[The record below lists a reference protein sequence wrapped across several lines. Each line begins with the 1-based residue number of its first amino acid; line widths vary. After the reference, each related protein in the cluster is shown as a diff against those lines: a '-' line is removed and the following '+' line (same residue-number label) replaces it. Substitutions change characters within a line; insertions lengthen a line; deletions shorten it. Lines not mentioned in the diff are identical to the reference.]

1 MKHLFILVAVLFTSF
16 VIHAQTGVLTGKIIS
31 NLNSQPLTGVT
42 IYSQTKKISATSDVE
57 GNFSLKLP
65 VGSYELNFSLTGY
78 QTKKV
83 SEIVIQAN
91 KVNEFTITLEEQK
104 KDLTEVVVTTSS
116 ARKESAASVLSL
128 QKNNLSVSDGIS
140 SESIKKSPD
149 RNVGEVLKRV
159 TGTSVQDDKFVI
171 VRGLND
177 RYNVATINGAV
188 MPSTEPDRRAFS
200 FDVVPSSMIDNVL
213 INKTATPDMPG
224 EFSGGIIQITTK
236 DIPFSNSFGVSV
248 GTSYNTISTGRDF
261 NIGHMGSLDYLGFDD
276 GTRAFPK
283 GFPSTNRWRSLS
295 LDQKIAASKRMYN
308 TYGSK
313 VNSTALPGINAQMNF
328 GKKISTKSGGTI
340 GIIGAL
346 NYRNSQTVQYTDR
359 LQYNDATGTDNLLF
373 DYVDSTYSFQTNVGA
388 LLNIGYKKGRNKTVL
403 KSLFNRILENNNTVR
418 EGYNYND
425 LQYVEKNRIGM
436 NQIKTIATT
445 QLEGEHALGTSTS
458 KLKWNLNYAFTKKDQ
473 PDYRAQPFQ
482 KSIGDATN
490 KDVFATVTLRN
501 TYRFWSD
508 LNENT
513 FGGKVDYSKSLNW
526 GNTSSSFKAGT
537 LAQYKTRSFSA
548 RAFRYEQAASGNSF
562 NSALLTLPAEKVF
575 SDATMYANGFY
586 LNELTNNTDRYDAT
600 SMLTGSYAMVDN
612 KFNEKWR
619 LIWGVR
625 IETFDYEVE
634 TGNVSGTR
642 EIIKRD
648 YVDVLPSANLIYSFN
663 QKSNLRF
670 SASKT
675 VSRPDF
681 REVANFSFYDIVRAA
696 IVRGNANL
704 ERSQNTNLDLRFETY
719 PQSGEIISATIF
731 YKHFKN
737 PIEQRMSGESTFE
750 YQVLTFFNPAS
761 AVSYGIE
768 LDFRKKL
775 TFLGAGKLWDNL
787 TFSANTSL
795 IKSSVDLAGA
805 ENNSYDADRP
815 MQGQSPYLLNFG
827 LSYND
832 TKSNW
837 GGSVLFNRVG
847 HRIETV
853 GAVGLPDI
861 YENGRSVLDFQV
873 SKKMMNNKAEFKLN
887 VANLLNTRQIF
898 YNNVEGTKTQRVY
911 NESTDRIQWG
921 NLFGVNVGV
930 GFSYNF

>member
-1 MKHLFILVAVLFTSF
+1 MKQLFILVTVIITSL
-16 VIHAQTGVLTGKIIS
+16 VANAQTGILTGKVIS
-31 NLNSQPLTGVT
+31 NVNNQPLTGVT
-42 IYSQTKKISATSDVE
+42 IYSQTKKITATTDVE
-57 GNFSLKLP
+57 GNFTLKLP
-65 VGSYELNFSLTGY
+65 AGSYELNFSFTGY

-83 SEIVIQAN
+83 DGITIQPN
-91 KVNEFTITLEEQK
+91 KATELTLTLEEQK

-140 SESIKKSPD
+140 SEAIKRSPD

-248 GTSYNTISTGRDF
+248 GTSYNTISTGRNF

-276 GTRAFPK
+276 GTRTFPS

-295 LDQKIAASKRMYN
+295 LDQKIAASKKMYN
-308 TYGSK
+308 TYGSR
-313 VNSTALPGINAQMNF
+313 VNATAMPGINAQMNF
-328 GKKISTKSGGTI
+328 GKKINTKNGGTI

-388 LLNIGYKKGRNKTVL
+388 LLNIGYKKGRNKIVI
-403 KSLFNRILENNNTVR
+403 KNLFNRILENTNTVR
-418 EGYNYND
+418 EGSNYND
-425 LQYVEKNRIGM
+425 LQYVTKNQIGM
-436 NQIKTIATT
+436 AQIKTIAST
-445 QLEGEHALGTSTS
+445 QVEGEHAIGKSTG
-458 KLKWNLNYAFTKKDQ
+458 KLKWNLNYAFTQKDQ

-482 KSIGDATN
+482 KSLSDINN
-490 KDVFATVTLRN
+490 KDIPATITLRN
-501 TYRFWSD
+501 TYRFWSN

-526 GNTSSSFKAGT
+526 GNTSSSFKAGV
-537 LAQYKTRSFSA
+537 LAQYKTRNFSA
-548 RAFRYEQAASGNSF
+548 RAFRYEQASVINF

-586 LNELTNNTDRYDAT
+586 LNEITNNTDRYDAS

-612 KFNEKWR
+612 KFNDKWR
-619 LIWGVR
+619 LIWGLRV
-625 IETFDYEVE
+625 ETFGYDVE

-642 EIIKRD
+642 EMINRD

-663 QKSNLRF
+663 NKTNIRF

-681 REVANFSFYDIVRAA
+681 REVANFSFYDIVRGA

-719 PQSGEIISATIF
+719 PQSGEIISATVF

-737 PIEQRMSGESTFE
+737 PIEQRLSGESTFE
-750 YQVLTFFNPAS
+750 YQVLTFFNPAT

-775 TFLGAGKLWDNL
+775 SFIGAGKLWDNL

-795 IKSSVDLAGA
+795 IKSSVNLQGA

-832 TKSNW
+832 NKGNW

-873 SKKMMNNKAEFKLN
+873 SKKLIKNKAEFKLN
-887 VANLLNTRQIF
+887 VANLLNARQIF
-898 YNNVEGTKTQRVY
+898 YNNVEGSKTRRAYKESEDRV
-911 NESTDRIQWG
+911 QWG
-921 NLFGVNVGV
+921 NLFGVNIGV